1 MRVVPTRGPV
11 AFRTTARYQLRCLP
25 GLFFEVKEV
34 ERGAQQGGFRVERE
48 ARLASRSHMLAALFQ
63 PLT

>member
-11 AFRTTARYQLRCLP
+11 AFRTTSRYPLRCLP
-25 GLFFEVKEV
+25 GLFFEVKED

-48 ARLASRSHMLAALFQ
+48 ARLASPSHVLAALFR
-63 PLT
+63 PSL